1 MSAGALAATAQAL
14 VSAGKGLLAMDESTP
29 TCDRRL
35 AAVGIAQTV
44 DARRAW
50 RELLVT
56 TSGLGD
62 CISGAILHDETI
74 RQQDRHGVLMVERLV
89 DAGIMPG
96 IKVDL
101 GAKPLALHPGER
113 VTEGLDGL
121 RTRLG
126 DYALLGA
133 RFAKWRG
140 VIALARNLPSLACIK
155 ANAQALARYA
165 ALCQEAGLVPI
176 VEPEVLMTGNH
187 TLELCRTVTGDVLA
201 VLFDELAAQDV
212 ALDGLILKPNM
223 VLPGLDSPEQA
234 SLDRVAV
241 ATIACLLQNVPAE
254 VAGIAFLSGGQSAE
268 QASARLNALNLQA
281 RSADRPLPWPLVFS
295 FARAIQ
301 LPALEL
307 WRGDDAYRDE
317 AQEALHHRAL
327 CNQAA
332 LRGEYDAA
340 LDRQA
345 WVGAVHARP
354 TGMMTAGM
362 SSL

>member
-1 MSAGALAATAQAL
+1 MSARALAATAQSL

-29 TCDRRL
+29 TCDKRF

-50 RELLVT
+50 RELLVS

-62 CISGAILHDETI
+62 CVSGAILHDDTI

-89 DAGIMPG
+89 SAGIIPG
-96 IKVDL
+96 IKVDR

-121 RTRLG
+121 RARLG

-140 VIALARNLPSLACIK
+140 VIALAHGLPSLACIK
-155 ANAQALARYA
+155 ANAQALVRYA

-187 TLELCRTVTGDVLA
+187 ALERCRTVTGDVLA

-223 VLPGLDSPEQA
+223 VLAGLDCREQA
-234 SLDRVAV
+234 SPDRVAI
-241 ATIACLLQNVPAE
+241 ATVACLLQNVPAE

-268 QASARLNALNLQA
+268 LASARLNAINVQA
-281 RSADRPLPWPLVFS
+281 RSTDRQMPWPLVFS

-301 LPALEL
+301 QPALEI
-307 WRGDDAYRDE
+307 WRGDDANRDE
-317 AQEALHHRAL
+317 AQEALHHRAR

-340 LDRQA
+340 TDGQTCVRT
-345 WVGAVHARP
+345 VFARP
-354 TGMMTAGM
+354 TGMMTAGV